1 MIRQLALTAAF
12 ALTAAAAPVLAQTP
26 VAPPAATTPA
36 AKFSIDTPMGE
47 LTSDPQAKVVV
58 GQFFE
63 KRRIAAGAPPMT
75 PEETAGLAE
84 MIAGLSPRQLAEF
97 PQANLDDAALAELN
111 ALLAAIPAA
120 PGA

>member
-1 MIRQLALTAAF
+1 MIRQLALAAAF
-12 ALTAAAAPVLAQTP
+12 ALTASAAPALAQTP
-26 VAPPAATTPA
+26 AAPTAATTPA

-75 PEETAGLAE
+75 PEESAGLAE